1 MLLNLPTW
9 SKATVLKVDLP
20 THTNAMLLHLPTWSK
35 ATVLKVSGE
44 VEVEVALGER
54 GWREEDQR
62 TPGYVTVA
70 ITCDRKAVIKVRVCA
85 ATTVITCAP
94 ICATRI
100 TSAGRGAP
108 PACADD
114 GRSFA

>member
-1 MLLNLPTW
+1 
-9 SKATVLKVDLP
+9 
-20 THTNAMLLHLPTWSK
+20 MLLHLPTWSK

-70 ITCDRKAVIKVRVCA
+70 ITCDRKAVIKVRVCV
-85 ATTVITCAP
+85 TVAVTYRRHYRNHLRAHMRDP
-94 ICATRI
+94 DHLRRQ
-100 TSAGRGAP
+100 GRFARVRRRRKVLRLK
-108 PACADD
+108 
-114 GRSFA
+114 GR